1 MELHSIIDILKTGPD
16 TTGLKLGDLLRV
28 KVLAV
33 EEGIGRALVE
43 IGRLRASAELR
54 FPVTAGD
61 EFWVKVT
68 EAGSRL
74 RLQLVRTPAGR
85 PPELAPPLREGLP
98 DGGAGA
104 GRGGAAAPPSDA
116 EPRPVRAFDALPVL
130 PFLMPG
136 QEGRPAAMLKVAWR
150 RGRSADP
157 GEGHRVSL
165 LLALDRLGA
174 VRCSR
179 PEGGSGGPLRR
190 SRLPGRRIAG
200 VDRPIRAR
208 GGASG
213 RGRQGGSA
221 RMKPDPPKK
230 AVALRYDPAREEAP
244 RVVASGRGTTAEN
257 IIAAAR
263 ACGVPLHADPALAET
278 L

>member
-174 VRCSR
+174 VRADLVQIARRLNVAVFVSEPGAR
-179 PEGGSGGPLRR
+179 DLIERHAAALREVLAGLFDEVAFRVGVSPE
-190 SRLPGRRIAG
+190 RIARFALEEG
-200 VDRPIRAR
+200 HPGGEGKVD
-208 GGASG
+208 
-213 RGRQGGSA
+213 
-221 RMKPDPPKK
+221 
-230 AVALRYDPAREEAP
+230 LR
-244 RVVASGRGTTAEN
+244 V
-257 IIAAAR
+257 
-263 ACGVPLHADPALAET
+263 
-278 L
+278 